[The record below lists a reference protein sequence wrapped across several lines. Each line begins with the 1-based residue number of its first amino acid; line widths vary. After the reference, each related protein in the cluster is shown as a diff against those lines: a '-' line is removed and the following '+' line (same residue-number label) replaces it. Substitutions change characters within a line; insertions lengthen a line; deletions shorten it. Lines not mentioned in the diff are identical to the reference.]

1 MMTLFWFLAG
11 TALCIAFARY
21 NEDDSLFWKLFISFV
36 GAFTAATVVKTQMD
50 NENQEKVVMIEK
62 ASMSP
67 TQVPQSAP
75 CINLYDYTLTDVSRA
90 ATKREKSP
98 KPVSKDSL
106 INPNDSSLSKVFG
119 SIRGQPQMFSFYDT
133 S

>member
-11 TALCIAFARY
+11 LATCIGIARY

-36 GAFTAATVVKTQMD
+36 GAFTAATVVRTQLE
-50 NENQEKVVMIEK
+50 NENQEKVVKVEK
-62 ASMSP
+62 ATVP
-67 TQVPQSAP
+67 TQVLQNTPSI
-75 CINLYDYTLTDVSRA
+75 INFYSLADVSQA

-106 INPNDSSLSKVFG
+106 INKNDSSLSKVFG
-119 SIRGQPQMFSFYDT
+119 SIRGQPQMFAFFDT

>member
-11 TALCIAFARY
+11 LGACIGIARY
-21 NEDDSLFWKLFISFV
+21 NEDDNLFWKLFISFV
-36 GAFTAATVVKTQMD
+36 GAFTAATVVKTQLE
-50 NENQEKVVMIEK
+50 NENQEKVVKVEK
-62 ASMSP
+62 ATVP
-67 TQVPQSAP
+67 TQVLQSTP
-75 CINLYDYTLTDVSRA
+75 STINFYSLADVSQA

-106 INPNDSSLSKVFG
+106 INKNDSSLSKVFG
-119 SIRGQPQMFSFYDT
+119 SIRGQPQMFAFFDT

>member
-11 TALCIAFARY
+11 LAVCIGVSRY
-21 NEDDSLFWKLFISFV
+21 NEDEPLFWKLFISFV
-36 GAFTAATVVKTQMD
+36 GAFTAATVVKTAME
-50 NENQEKVVMIEK
+50 NENQEKVVVIEK
-62 ASMSP
+62 APMSP
-67 TQVPQSAP
+67 TQVLPSAS
-75 CINLYDYTLTDVSRA
+75 CINFYTLADVSKA

-106 INPNDSSLSKVFG
+106 FSNNTSSSKVFG
-119 SIRGQPQMFSFYDT
+119 SIRGQPQMFAFFNT

>member
-11 TALCIAFARY
+11 LATCIGIARY
-21 NEDDSLFWKLFISFV
+21 NEDDNLFWKLFISFV
-36 GAFTAATVVKTQMD
+36 GAFTAATVVRTQLE
-50 NENQEKVVMIEK
+50 NENQEKVVKIEK
-62 ASMSP
+62 ATMSP
-67 TQVPQSAP
+67 TQVLLGTSGTIYFYPLA
-75 CINLYDYTLTDVSRA
+75 DVSKA

-106 INPNDSSLSKVFG
+106 INFNDSSLSKVFG
-119 SIRGQPQMFSFYDT
+119 SIRGQPQMFAFFNT

>member
-11 TALCIAFARY
+11 LGVCIGIARY
-21 NEDDSLFWKLFISFV
+21 NEDDSLFWKLFISFI
-36 GAFTAATVVKTQMD
+36 GAFTAATVVKTQLES
-50 NENQEKVVMIEK
+50 ENQEKVVKVEK
-62 ASMSP
+62 ATVP
-67 TQVPQSAP
+67 TQVLQSTP
-75 CINLYDYTLTDVSRA
+75 STINFYSLADVSQA

-106 INPNDSSLSKVFG
+106 INKNDSSLSKVFG
-119 SIRGQPQMFSFYDT
+119 SIRGQPQMFAYFDT

>member
-11 TALCIAFARY
+11 LGVCIGIARY
-21 NEDDSLFWKLFISFV
+21 NEDDSLFWKLFISFI
-36 GAFTAATVVKTQMD
+36 GAFTAATVVKTQLES
-50 NENQEKVVMIEK
+50 ENQEKVVKVEK
-62 ASMSP
+62 ATVP
-67 TQVPQSAP
+67 TQVLQSTP
-75 CINLYDYTLTDVSRA
+75 SIINFYSLADVSQA

-106 INPNDSSLSKVFG
+106 INDNDSSLSKVFG
-119 SIRGQPQMFSFYDT
+119 SIRGQPQMFAYFDT

>member
-11 TALCIAFARY
+11 FAVCLGVARY

-36 GAFTAATVVKTQMD
+36 GAFTAATVVKTQLE
-50 NENQEKVVMIEK
+50 NENREKVVKIEK
-62 ASMSP
+62 VTTSP
-67 TQVPQSAP
+67 TQVLQSTP
-75 CINLYDYTLTDVSRA
+75 STINFYSLADVSQA

-106 INPNDSSLSKVFG
+106 INQNDSSLSKVFG
-119 SIRGQPQMFSFYDT
+119 SIRGQPQMFEYFDT

>member
-11 TALCIAFARY
+11 LATCIGIARY

-36 GAFTAATVVKTQMD
+36 GAFTAATVVKTQLES
-50 NENQEKVVMIEK
+50 ENQEKVVKVEK
-62 ASMSP
+62 AAVP
-67 TQVPQSAP
+67 TQVLQSTP
-75 CINLYDYTLTDVSRA
+75 SVINFYSLADVSQA

-106 INPNDSSLSKVFG
+106 INKNDSSLSKVFG
-119 SIRGQPQMFSFYDT
+119 SIRGQPQMFAFFDT

>member
-1 MMTLFWFLAG
+1 MTTLFWFLAG

-21 NEDDSLFWKLFISFV
+21 NEDDSLFFKLFISFV
-36 GAFTAATVVKTQMD
+36 GAFTAATVVKTAMEND
-50 NENQEKVVMIEK
+50 NQEKVVMIEK
-62 ASMSP
+62 APMSP
-67 TQVPQSAP
+67 TQVLPSTP
-75 CINLYDYTLTDVSRA
+75 CINLFDYTLAGVSRA

-106 INPNDSSLSKVFG
+106 INHNDSSLSKVFG
-119 SIRGQPQMFSFYDT
+119 SIRGQPQMFEYFDT

>member
-11 TALCIAFARY
+11 LGVCIGIARY
-21 NEDDSLFWKLFISFV
+21 NEDDSLFWKLFISFI
-36 GAFTAATVVKTQMD
+36 GAFTAATVVKTQLES
-50 NENQEKVVMIEK
+50 ENQEKVVKVEK
-62 ASMSP
+62 ATVP
-67 TQVPQSAP
+67 TQVLQSTP
-75 CINLYDYTLTDVSRA
+75 SIINFYSLADVSQA

-106 INPNDSSLSKVFG
+106 INKNDSSLSKVFG
-119 SIRGQPQMFSFYDT
+119 SIRGQPQMFAYFDT

>member
-11 TALCIAFARY
+11 LSVCIGIARY

-36 GAFTAATVVKTQMD
+36 GAFTAATVVKTQLES
-50 NENQEKVVMIEK
+50 ENQEKVVKVEK
-62 ASMSP
+62 ATVP
-67 TQVPQSAP
+67 TQVLQSTP
-75 CINLYDYTLTDVSRA
+75 SIINFYSLADVSQA
-90 ATKREKSP
+90 ATKRKKSP

-106 INPNDSSLSKVFG
+106 INKNDSSLSKVFG
-119 SIRGQPQMFSFYDT
+119 SIRGQPQMFAFFDT

>member
-11 TALCIAFARY
+11 LGVCIGIARY
-21 NEDDSLFWKLFISFV
+21 NEDDSLFWKLFISFI
-36 GAFTAATVVKTQMD
+36 GAFTAATVVKTQLES
-50 NENQEKVVMIEK
+50 ENQEKVVKVEK
-62 ASMSP
+62 ATVP
-67 TQVPQSAP
+67 TQVLQSTP
-75 CINLYDYTLTDVSRA
+75 SIINFYSLADVSQA

-106 INPNDSSLSKVFG
+106 INDNDSSLSKVFG
-119 SIRGQPQMFSFYDT
+119 SIRGQPQMFAFFDT

>member
-11 TALCIAFARY
+11 LAICIGIARY
-21 NEDDSLFWKLFISFV
+21 NEDDNLFWKLFISFI
-36 GAFTAATVVKTQMD
+36 GAFVAATVVRTQLE
-50 NENQEKVVMIEK
+50 NENQEKIVKVEK
-62 ASMSP
+62 ATVNP
-67 TQVPQSAP
+67 TQVLRSTLST
-75 CINLYDYTLTDVSRA
+75 INFYSLASVSQA

-106 INPNDSSLSKVFG
+106 INKNDSSLSKVFG
-119 SIRGQPQMFSFYDT
+119 SIRGQPQMFAYFDT

>member
-11 TALCIAFARY
+11 LGVCIGIARY
-21 NEDDSLFWKLFISFV
+21 NEDDSLFWKLFISFI
-36 GAFTAATVVKTQMD
+36 GAFTAATVVKTQLES
-50 NENQEKVVMIEK
+50 ENQEKVVKVEK
-62 ASMSP
+62 ATIP
-67 TQVPQSAP
+67 TQVLQSTP
-75 CINLYDYTLTDVSRA
+75 STINFYSLADVSQA

-106 INPNDSSLSKVFG
+106 INKNDSSLSKVFG
-119 SIRGQPQMFSFYDT
+119 SIRGQPQMFAYFDT

>member
-11 TALCIAFARY
+11 LATCIAIARY
-21 NEDDSLFWKLFISFV
+21 NEDDNLFWKLFISFI
-36 GAFTAATVVKTQMD
+36 GAFTAATVVRTQLE
-50 NENQEKVVMIEK
+50 NENQEKIVKVEK
-62 ASMSP
+62 ATVNP
-67 TQVPQSAP
+67 TQVLRSTLNS
-75 CINLYDYTLTDVSRA
+75 INFYSLASVSQA

-106 INPNDSSLSKVFG
+106 INKNDSSLSKVFG
-119 SIRGQPQMFSFYDT
+119 SIRGQPQMFAYFDT

>member
-11 TALCIAFARY
+11 LATCIGIARY

-36 GAFTAATVVKTQMD
+36 GAFTAATIVRTQLES
-50 NENQEKVVMIEK
+50 ENQEKVVKVEK
-62 ASMSP
+62 ATVNP
-67 TQVPQSAP
+67 TQVLQSTP
-75 CINLYDYTLTDVSRA
+75 SIINFYSLADVSNA

-106 INPNDSSLSKVFG
+106 INKNDSSLSKVFG
-119 SIRGQPQMFSFYDT
+119 SIRGQPQMFAYFDT

>member
-11 TALCIAFARY
+11 LATCVGIARY

-36 GAFTAATVVKTQMD
+36 GAFTAATVVKTQLES
-50 NENQEKVVMIEK
+50 ENQEKVVKVEK
-62 ASMSP
+62 AAVP
-67 TQVPQSAP
+67 TQVLQSTP
-75 CINLYDYTLTDVSRA
+75 SVINFYSLADVSQA

-106 INPNDSSLSKVFG
+106 INKNDSSLSKVFG
-119 SIRGQPQMFSFYDT
+119 SIRGQPQMFAFFDT

>member
-11 TALCIAFARY
+11 LATCIGIARY

-36 GAFTAATVVKTQMD
+36 GAFTAATVVRTQLE
-50 NENQEKVVMIEK
+50 NENQEKVVKVEK
-62 ASMSP
+62 ATVP
-67 TQVPQSAP
+67 TQVLQSTP
-75 CINLYDYTLTDVSRA
+75 SIINFYSLADVSQA

-106 INPNDSSLSKVFG
+106 INKNDSSLSKVFG
-119 SIRGQPQMFSFYDT
+119 SIRGQPQMFAFFDT

>member
-1 MMTLFWFLAG
+1 MMTLFAIG
-11 TALCIAFARY
+11 VVIAAIFGIARY

-36 GAFTAATVVKTQMD
+36 GAFTAATVVRTQLE
-50 NENQEKVVMIEK
+50 NENQEKVVKVEK
-62 ASMSP
+62 ATVSP
-67 TQVPQSAP
+67 TQVLPSASST
-75 CINLYDYTLTDVSRA
+75 INFYSLADVSKA

-106 INPNDSSLSKVFG
+106 INFNDSSLSKVFG
-119 SIRGQPQMFSFYDT
+119 SIRGQPQMFAFFDT

>member
-11 TALCIAFARY
+11 LATCIGIARY

-36 GAFTAATVVKTQMD
+36 GAFTAATVVKTQLES
-50 NENQEKVVMIEK
+50 ENQEKVVKVEK
-62 ASMSP
+62 AAVP
-67 TQVPQSAP
+67 TQVLQSTP
-75 CINLYDYTLTDVSRA
+75 SIINFYSLADVSQA
-90 ATKREKSP
+90 VTKREKSP

-106 INPNDSSLSKVFG
+106 INKNDSSLSKVFG
-119 SIRGQPQMFSFYDT
+119 SIRGQPQMFAFFDT

>member
-11 TALCIAFARY
+11 LATCIGIARY
-21 NEDDSLFWKLFISFV
+21 NEDDNLFWKLFISFV
-36 GAFTAATVVKTQMD
+36 GAFTAATVVKTQLE
-50 NENQEKVVMIEK
+50 NENQEKVVKVEK
-62 ASMSP
+62 ATVP
-67 TQVPQSAP
+67 TQVLQSTPSITNFYSLA
-75 CINLYDYTLTDVSRA
+75 DVSQA

-106 INPNDSSLSKVFG
+106 INKNDSSLSKVFG
-119 SIRGQPQMFSFYDT
+119 SIRGQPQMFAFFDT

>member
-1 MMTLFWFLAG
+1 MTLFWFLAG
-11 TALCIAFARY
+11 LSICIGISRY
-21 NEDDSLFWKLFISFV
+21 NEDDALFWKLFISFI
-36 GAFTAATVVKTQMD
+36 GAFTAATVVRTAME

-62 ASMSP
+62 ATVSP
-67 TQVPQSAP
+67 TQVLPSTP
-75 CINLYDYTLTDVSRA
+75 CINLYDYTLADVSKA

-119 SIRGQPQMFSFYDT
+119 SIRGQPQMFAYFDT

>member
-11 TALCIAFARY
+11 FAVCLGVARY

-36 GAFTAATVVKTQMD
+36 GAFTAATVVKTQLE
-50 NENQEKVVMIEK
+50 NENREKVVKIEK
-62 ASMSP
+62 VTTSP
-67 TQVPQSAP
+67 TQVLQSTP
-75 CINLYDYTLTDVSRA
+75 STINFYSLADVSQA

-106 INPNDSSLSKVFG
+106 INKNDSSLSKVFG
-119 SIRGQPQMFSFYDT
+119 SIRGQPQMFAYFDT

>member
-11 TALCIAFARY
+11 FAVCLGVARY

-36 GAFTAATVVKTQMD
+36 GAFTAATVVKTQLE
-50 NENQEKVVMIEK
+50 NENREKVVKIEK
-62 ASMSP
+62 VTTSP
-67 TQVPQSAP
+67 TQVLQSTP
-75 CINLYDYTLTDVSRA
+75 STINFYSLADVSQA

-106 INPNDSSLSKVFG
+106 INQNDSSLSKVFG
-119 SIRGQPQMFSFYDT
+119 SIRGQPQMFAYFDT

>member
-11 TALCIAFARY
+11 FAVCLGVARY

-36 GAFTAATVVKTQMD
+36 GAFTAATVVKTQLE
-50 NENQEKVVMIEK
+50 NENREKVVKIEK
-62 ASMSP
+62 VTTSP
-67 TQVPQSAP
+67 TQVLQSTP
-75 CINLYDYTLTDVSRA
+75 STINFYSLADVSQA
-90 ATKREKSP
+90 ATKREKST

-106 INPNDSSLSKVFG
+106 INQNDSSLSKVFG
-119 SIRGQPQMFSFYDT
+119 SIRGQPQMFAYFDT

>member
-11 TALCIAFARY
+11 LAVCIGIARY
-21 NEDDSLFWKLFISFV
+21 NEDDGLFWKLFISFV
-36 GAFTAATVVKTQMD
+36 GAFTAATVVKTQLES
-50 NENQEKVVMIEK
+50 ENQEKVVKVEK
-62 ASMSP
+62 ATVP
-67 TQVPQSAP
+67 TQVLQSTP
-75 CINLYDYTLTDVSRA
+75 STINFYSLADVSRA

-106 INPNDSSLSKVFG
+106 INKNDSSLSKVFG
-119 SIRGQPQMFSFYDT
+119 SIRGQPQLFAFFDT

>member
-11 TALCIAFARY
+11 LATCIGIARY

-36 GAFTAATVVKTQMD
+36 GAFTAATVVKTQLES
-50 NENQEKVVMIEK
+50 ENQEKVVKVEK
-62 ASMSP
+62 AAVP
-67 TQVPQSAP
+67 TQVLQSTP
-75 CINLYDYTLTDVSRA
+75 SIINFYSLADVSQA

-106 INPNDSSLSKVFG
+106 INKNDSSLSKVFG
-119 SIRGQPQMFSFYDT
+119 SIRGQPQMFAFFDT

>member
-11 TALCIAFARY
+11 LAACIGIARY
-21 NEDDSLFWKLFISFV
+21 NEDDSLFWKLFISFI
-36 GAFTAATVVKTQMD
+36 GAFVAATVVRTQLE
-50 NENQEKVVMIEK
+50 NENQEKIVKVEK
-62 ASMSP
+62 ATVNP
-67 TQVPQSAP
+67 TQVLRSTLST
-75 CINLYDYTLTDVSRA
+75 INFYSLANVSQA

-106 INPNDSSLSKVFG
+106 INENDSSLSKVFG
-119 SIRGQPQMFSFYDT
+119 SIRGQPQMFAYFDT